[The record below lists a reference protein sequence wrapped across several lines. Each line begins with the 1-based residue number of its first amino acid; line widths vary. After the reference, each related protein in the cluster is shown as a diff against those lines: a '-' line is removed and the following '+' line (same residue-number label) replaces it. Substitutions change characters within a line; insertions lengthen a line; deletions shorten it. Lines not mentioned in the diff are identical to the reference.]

1 VTALFID
8 TAPPLGA
15 GVRRG
20 GAARAHRVRGRAGD
34 ASASSRSRPTRRWR
48 PPGGIGRSWGG
59 QFLLVAARPLREA
72 IASRDPVDM
81 SARAEIEQTLRDLRS
96 GPFISGDLRGE

>member
-1 VTALFID
+1 L
-8 TAPPLGA
+8 
-15 GVRRG
+15 
-20 GAARAHRVRGRAGD
+20 GRAV
-34 ASASSRSRPTRRWR
+34 
-48 PPGGIGRSWGG
+48 
-59 QFLLVAARPLREA
+59 LLVAARPLREA